1 MSQEL
6 HNALHDLDRDAA
18 VRAGDEDLILRAAE
32 AAIARAAESDG
43 RVTRPRSG
51 VHGAARVLQ
60 VAAAAI
66 LMLSAGASAAWW
78 VATTLRPEPPA
89 QVEDTSTNARRKRT
103 HASPARAVVPVNE
116 VASSIEVLEP
126 RDEPTQPR
134 DPQRRA
140 VPQDAAT
147 LFHAASV
154 ARGAGDV
161 TRAQRLYQQLI
172 AQHPDSEEAH
182 VAHVAL
188 GKLLLSSR
196 RASAAEREFRQY
208 LDAGGGPLSEEALF
222 SRAQA
227 LQRLDRVVEERA
239 AWTKLLS
246 TYPQSVY
253 AAHARERLAQ
263 R

>member
-1 MSQEL
+1 ME
-6 HNALHDLDRDAA
+6 AL
-18 VRAGDEDLILRAAE
+18 DE
-32 AAIARAAESDG
+32 
-43 RVTRPRSG
+43 
-51 VHGAARVLQ
+51 Q
-60 VAAAAI
+60 
-66 LMLSAGASAAWW
+66 
-78 VATTLRPEPPA
+78 
-89 QVEDTSTNARRKRT
+89 
-103 HASPARAVVPVNE
+103 
-116 VASSIEVLEP
+116 
-126 RDEPTQPR
+126 RDEPVQSR
-134 DPQRRA
+134 DHERRA
-140 VPQDAAT
+140 VPPDAAT

-263 R
+263 H